1 MKQSFFVFIG
11 LSFGI
16 FLQIIYFQFKKD
28 KILSSFFFKKIVLLV
43 IAGIFCSK
51 FLFSLTSYDY
61 ISSFNGGFVFYGFL
75 IPFFLYWFLDNN
87 KKLYFFNSIAIAMS
101 ASHAIGRLGCYL
113 NSCCTGELLGIP
125 VSIVESLFL
134 LGLFNYLRQRSRVH
148 YLFSHYVALYALFRF
163 TIEFF
168 REDSVRGFVFELSTS
183 QFLSLLFLVAIILRR
198 LFFERKILE
207 HKVLT

>member
-11 LSFGI
+11 LSFGF

-28 KILSSFFFKKIVLLV
+28 KILSPFFFKKIALLV

-51 FLFSLTSYDY
+51 FLFSLTSDDY

-75 IPFFLYWFLDNN
+75 TPFFLYWLLDN

-113 NSCCTGELLGIP
+113 NSCCIGDLFGIP

-134 LGLFNYLRQRSRVH
+134 LGLFNYLRQRSREH
-148 YLFSHYVALYALFRF
+148 DLFLSYVTLYALFRF
-163 TIEFF
+163 TIEFY
-168 REDSVRGFVFELSTS
+168 REDSERGFVYALSTS
-183 QFLSLLFLVAIILRR
+183 QFLSLLFLGAIILRR
-198 LFFERKILE
+198 LFFERKIPG
-207 HKVLT
+207 HKVPT